1 MRRAL
6 FFIFI
11 ISSLLFLL
19 FIKHKQPKER
29 QTLCL
34 NIKEEPKTMDPRK
47 GGDIYSSQMHFL
59 LFEGLLTLSADR
71 SIQLAQAKSYEI
83 SEDKLTYTFH
93 LRDTVWSN
101 NTPVTAYDFEQSW
114 KDILRPDFP
123 SMNAQLLSPIK
134 NAEDAKK
141 GLVSIDEV
149 GIKAIDAKTLVI
161 TLERPTPYFCELLCF
176 CVFSPVNIEND
187 RKNPNWAYDAGPNFL
202 TNGLYLLE
210 KWDHENQIIAVH
222 NPYRKKEALHPNKII
237 FNIVQN
243 DQTTLQMFEDDLID
257 MIGGTLNTIPLEA
270 IPLLEKKWEISRKEC
285 PTTRIIAF
293 NTDKVPFNHSKI
305 RQAFALAINRQELI
319 GISDISMKKG
329 MLTNHINPAYKASL
343 AAINLVHPCL
353 KENRH
358 RSFFKDNDV
367 NRAKILLAEGMSE
380 LGITKEAFD
389 PVILYYYS
397 LSSSSVTSQVIQVI
411 QQQWMQTFGIL
422 IKIECLSLKAA
433 LDRLT
438 QGDYFISFTHWTA
451 MYHDPMSILE
461 RFKYKALSK
470 NFTNWENQEYIQLLN
485 RSFYEEGDMRFKTLE
500 EAEKLLL
507 KEMPLT
513 PLYHEDDTYIIKPH
527 LPFKISLWG
536 GRMLL
541 SEPSKKSK

>member
-1 MRRAL
+1 
-6 FFIFI
+6 
-11 ISSLLFLL
+11 
-19 FIKHKQPKER
+19 
-29 QTLCL
+29 
-34 NIKEEPKTMDPRK
+34 
-47 GGDIYSSQMHFL
+47 
-59 LFEGLLTLSADR
+59 
-71 SIQLAQAKSYEI
+71 
-83 SEDKLTYTFH
+83 
-93 LRDTVWSN
+93 
-101 NTPVTAYDFEQSW
+101 
-114 KDILRPDFP
+114 
-123 SMNAQLLSPIK
+123 
-134 NAEDAKK
+134 
-141 GLVSIDEV
+141 
-149 GIKAIDAKTLVI
+149 
-161 TLERPTPYFCELLCF
+161 
-176 CVFSPVNIEND
+176 
-187 RKNPNWAYDAGPNFL
+187 
-202 TNGLYLLE
+202 
-210 KWDHENQIIAVH
+210 
-222 NPYRKKEALHPNKII
+222 
-237 FNIVQN
+237 
-243 DQTTLQMFEDDLID
+243 
-257 MIGGTLNTIPLEA
+257 
-270 IPLLEKKWEISRKEC
+270 
-285 PTTRIIAF
+285 
-293 NTDKVPFNHSKI
+293 
-305 RQAFALAINRQELI
+305 
-319 GISDISMKKG
+319 MKKG